1 MRYVKWTFIGS
12 FWLLVASFLHY
23 TLPQHDV
30 VRITDTYLE
39 RIDFGE
45 NSIFW
50 ANAPTGDAV
59 NPQNRD
65 VFFIQTFRTNER
77 PMIYRN
83 EDTGW
88 GWPPYFKFNTS
99 NLQAQAADL
108 ESRSTSG
115 QQAQWVVIRHY
126 GWRNEFLSIYPNAI
140 KIWRVDSPDVTI
152 IPWINI
158 SILTLLTAF
167 FWAIWVRWRRFRE
180 ARIDPVLEDIGDSLE
195 AATDH
200 VVDRRGKVRR
210 WWDGVRGKTQAR

>member
-99 NLQAQAADL
+99 NRQAQAADL

-115 QQAQWVVIRHY
+115 QEAQWVVVRHY

-158 SILTLLTAF
+158 IILTVLTAF

-210 WWDGVRGKTQAR
+210 WWDGVRGKTKAR

>member
-1 MRYVKWTFIGS
+1 MTYVKWTLIS
-12 FWLLVASFLHY
+12 VFWLLVASFLHY

-59 NPQNRD
+59 NTQNRD
-65 VFFIQTFRTNER
+65 VFFIQTFRTNDR

-115 QQAQWVVIRHY
+115 QQAQWVAIRHY

-152 IPWINI
+152 IPWMNI
-158 SILTLLTAF
+158 TILTLLAAF
-167 FWAIWVRWRRFRE
+167 SWAIWVRWRRFRA

-210 WWDGVRGKTQAR
+210 WWDGVRGKTPAR